1 MENGGRKIPA
11 PKSQK
16 IKKKEEKDEEKIF
29 DGVCD
34 VVCVVIGMYGI
45 QPI

>member
-16 IKKKEEKDEEKIF
+16 IKKEEKDEEKIF

-34 VVCVVIGMYGI
+34 DVCVVIGMYGI